1 MARELCEMIIGVGID
16 ILEIERIANV
26 LQRQAGFLDRLFTQA
41 EKELLKGKSGSRLAE
56 YVAGRFAAKEAAAK
70 AFGTG
75 IGARLRFHD
84 MEILPADNGK
94 PVLNISSHALARLH
108 PECERLRIHMS
119 ISHSREYAVAQV
131 ILEQM

>member
-1 MARELCEMIIGVGID
+1 MIRGVGID
-16 ILEIERIANV
+16 IVEIERISRL

-70 AFGTG
+70 AVGTG

-84 MEILPADNGK
+84 IEIFPTESGK
-94 PVLNISSHALARLH
+94 PVMNIASNALAGLY
-108 PECERLRIHMS
+108 PERDRLRIHMS
-119 ISHSREYAVAQV
+119 ISHSRAYAMAQV
-131 ILEQM
+131 ILEQV